1 MTDMLPSGVTRALQD
16 FRSARQKA
24 ALREIMAR
32 FTGDTIELLS
42 FNDVRQKLKAQFGP
56 TKVLK
61 DIPIDAIIGSVN
73 RYQDFNRDF
82 LPGKNIDEERWAYVE
97 LANVGPV
104 GLPPIEVYQIDQA
117 YFVIDG
123 NHRVSVARQLGAT
136 QIQAYVI
143 ELATRVSLT
152 PDILPEDLILKSE
165 FTDFLEHTNL
175 DRLRPQAD
183 LSVTVPGQYRIIE
196 EHIAVHRYF
205 MGNEHQREISLP
217 DAAVDWYDQV
227 YLPIIDVIRERG
239 LLLDFPGRTELDLYL
254 WIADHHAL
262 LEEELKSQVEI
273 TTAVDDLAD
282 QYSQRPYRL
291 IARLG
296 NRIVKTLVPPYLDAG
311 PSTGEWRQSVQDARR
326 PDCLFK
332 DILVPINGHQD
343 GWWAVEQAIV
353 LARRE
358 SSRMHGFFIEPVDVD
373 QAFHSSDAIE
383 NEFFSR
389 CNRAGIQA
397 DFLVRTGDVT
407 SNICERARWSD
418 LVITNLSYPPEASL
432 FARLSSGIR
441 NMVQRCPRPILFTP
455 QASSPLS
462 HALLA
467 YDGSLKS
474 QEALF
479 IAAYLAGAWKIPL
492 SVLSVGSEP
501 DTKDI
506 LSDAQKYL
514 DVHNI
519 EASYI
524 LQDGPGL
531 ANVILQVAS
540 GLGADFLLI
549 GGYSRNPV
557 LEVLQGG
564 DVDQLLR
571 NTSLPLII
579 CR

>member
-227 YLPIIDVIRERG
+227 YLPIIDVIHERG

-506 LSDAQKYL
+506 FKRCTKIPGRPQYRGQLHPSGWTWACERYP
-514 DVHNI
+514 
-519 EASYI
+519 SGCF
-524 LQDGPGL
+524 GPG
-531 ANVILQVAS
+531 
-540 GLGADFLLI
+540 
-549 GGYSRNPV
+549 
-557 LEVLQGG
+557 
-564 DVDQLLR
+564 
-571 NTSLPLII
+571 
-579 CR
+579 C